1 MHQGGPIVGV
11 CLGREAVVRMSRM
24 VPGAEKNPR
33 MAKTDKKVD
42 VTLPRRAV
50 YCFDGDA
57 QILWKCVLQLATSMF
72 FWPFLTCFSAPM
84 AARTPCNRRVTCD
97 MLCWVSTFV
106 SN

>member
-1 MHQGGPIVGV
+1 
-11 CLGREAVVRMSRM
+11 MSRM

-72 FWPFLTCFSAPM
+72 FWAISHVLLSSKNGRPHPM
-84 AARTPCNRRVTCD
+84 QPPCD
-97 MLCWVSTFV
+97 M
-106 SN
+106 

>member
-72 FWPFLTCFSAPM
+72 FWAISHVLLSSKNGRPHPM
-84 AARTPCNRRVTCD
+84 QPPCD
-97 MLCWVSTFV
+97 M
-106 SN
+106 